1 MLKLTNVQIV
11 YDNTIEAVREASL
24 TLAERRIVALLGA
37 NGAGK
42 STTLKA
48 ISGVLYPEDGEVKAG
63 DISFEGRPLRGLS
76 PDRIVRAG
84 IVMVPEGRRLFDQL
98 TVEENLLMGG
108 YTRSRAESRHG
119 LQRVYELFPRIAAKR
134 ATVSG
139 YLSGGEQQMVA
150 IGRALMSQPKLLML
164 DEPTLGLAP
173 QICEEIVGIVTRLCR
188 QEGVSILL
196 VEQNAQMALSIA
208 DDGFIM
214 ENGRIVLDGPAEKL
228 LRNEDV
234 REFYLGFGEGGS
246 RRNMR
251 DVKHYK
257 RRKRWLS

>member
-1 MLKLTNVQIV
+1 MLALTNLQIV

-24 TLAERRIVALLGA
+24 TVAERRIVALLGA

-98 TVEENLLMGG
+98 SVEENLLMGG
-108 YTRSRAESRHG
+108 YTRSRADSRHG
-119 LQRVYELFPRIAAKR
+119 LQRVYELFPRIASKR
-134 ATVSG
+134 LTVSG

-196 VEQNAQMALSIA
+196 VEQNAQMALAIA

-246 RRNMR
+246 RKNMR

>member
-1 MLKLTNVQIV
+1 MLTLTNVQIV

-24 TLAERRIVALLGA
+24 ALGKQQIVALLGA

-48 ISGVLYPEDGEVKAG
+48 ISGVLYPEDGEVKG
-63 DISFEGRPLRGLS
+63 GQITFEGQPLTGMT

-84 IVMVPEGRRLFDQL
+84 VVMVPEGRRLFDQL

-108 YTRSRAESRHG
+108 YTRSVAESKRG
-119 LQRVYELFPRIAAKR
+119 LERVYATFPRLTPKR

-150 IGRALMSQPKLLML
+150 IGRALMSAPKLLML

-173 QICEEIVGIVTRLCR
+173 QICEEIFAIVTRR
-188 QEGVSILL
+188 NAILVLMGLEL
-196 VEQNAQMALSIA
+196 VLNAANLNLIAFSRYGGGNLDGQVAAIFVIILAAAEAAVALA
-208 DDGFIM
+208 
-214 ENGRIVLDGPAEKL
+214 IVLNIYHRFQTVNVDEISSLK
-228 LRNEDV
+228 E
-234 REFYLGFGEGGS
+234 
-246 RRNMR
+246 
-251 DVKHYK
+251 
-257 RRKRWLS
+257 

>member
-1 MLKLTNVQIV
+1 MLQLTNIQIV
-11 YDNTIEAVREASL
+11 YDNTIEAVREASF
-24 TLAERRIVALLGA
+24 TLGERRIVALLGA

-108 YTRSRAESRHG
+108 YTRSRADSNRG
-119 LQRVYELFPRIAAKR
+119 LQRVYELFPRIASKR
-134 ATVSG
+134 NTVSG

-246 RRNMR
+246 RKNMR

>member
-1 MLKLTNVQIV
+1 MLNLTNVQIV

-24 TLAERRIVALLGA
+24 VLTGARIVALLGA

-48 ISGVLYPEDGEVKAG
+48 ISGVLYPEDGEIKGG
-63 DISFEGRPLRGLS
+63 DISFEGRTLRGVS

-108 YTRSRAESRHG
+108 YTRSRADSRRG
-119 LQRVYELFPRIAAKR
+119 LARVYEMFPRLTAKR
-134 ATVSG
+134 TTVSG

-150 IGRALMSQPKLLML
+150 IGRALMSDPKLLML

-173 QICEEIVGIVTRLCR
+173 QICEEIFGIVTRLCR
-188 QEGVSILL
+188 NDGVGILL
-196 VEQNAQMALSIA
+196 VEQNAQMALTIA
-208 DDGFIM
+208 DDGYIM
-214 ENGRIVLDGPAEKL
+214 ENGRIVLDGPADKL

-246 RRNMR
+246 RKNMR
-251 DVKHYK
+251 EVKHYK

>member
-1 MLKLTNVQIV
+1 MLNLTNVQIV

-24 TLAERRIVALLGA
+24 SLASGRIVALLGA

-48 ISGVLYPEDGEVKAG
+48 ISGVLYPEDGEVKGG
-63 DISFEGRPLRGLS
+63 DISFEGRPLRGMT

-108 YTRSRAESRHG
+108 YTRSLAESRRG
-119 LQRVYELFPRIAAKR
+119 LARVYDMFPRLTAKR

-150 IGRALMSQPKLLML
+150 IGRALMSSPKLLML

-173 QICEEIVGIVTRLCR
+173 QICEEIFGIVTRLCR

-196 VEQNAQMALSIA
+196 VEQNAQMALSVA
-208 DDGFIM
+208 DDGYIM
-214 ENGRIVLDGPAEKL
+214 ENGRIVLDGPAPAL

-246 RRNMR
+246 RKNMR
-251 DVKHYK
+251 EVKHYK

>member
-1 MLKLTNVQIV
+1 MLSLTNVQIV
-11 YDNTIEAVREASL
+11 YDNTIEAVREVSL
-24 TLAERRIVALLGA
+24 SLDRGRIVALLGA

-63 DISFEGRPLRGLS
+63 QITFDGRPLSGLA
-76 PDRIVRAG
+76 PDRIVRQG

-108 YTRSRAESRHG
+108 ITRSLADSRRGLERA
-119 LQRVYELFPRIAAKR
+119 YALFPRLR
-134 ATVSG
+134 ERRTTVSG

-150 IGRALMSQPKLLML
+150 IGRALMSQPRVLML

-173 QICEEIVGIVTRLCR
+173 QICEEIFAIVTRLCR
-188 QEGVSILL
+188 DDGVAILL

-208 DDGFIM
+208 DDGYIM
-214 ENGRIVLDGPAEKL
+214 ENGRIVLDGPAAKL

-234 REFYLGFGEGGS
+234 REFYLGFGEAGA
-246 RRNMR
+246 RKNMR

>member
-1 MLKLTNVQIV
+1 MLALTNVQIV
-11 YDNTIEAVREASL
+11 YDNTIEAVREVSL
-24 TLAERRIVALLGA
+24 MLGKGRIVALLGA

-63 DISFEGRPLRGLS
+63 QISFEGRPLAGMA
-76 PDRIVRAG
+76 PDRIVRQG

-108 YTRSRAESRHG
+108 YTRSAADSRRGLERA
-119 LQRVYELFPRIAAKR
+119 YALFPRLTQKR
-134 ATVSG
+134 TTVSG

-150 IGRALMSQPKLLML
+150 IGRALMSEPKVLML

-173 QICEEIVGIVTRLCR
+173 QICEEIFAIVTRLCR
-188 QEGVSILL
+188 QDGVSILL
-196 VEQNAQMALSIA
+196 VEQNAQMALTIA
-208 DDGFIM
+208 DDGYIM

-246 RRNMR
+246 RKNMR
-251 DVKHYK
+251 EVKHYK

>member
-1 MLKLTNVQIV
+1 MLALTNVQIV
-11 YDNTIEAVREASL
+11 YDNTIEAVREVSL
-24 TLAERRIVALLGA
+24 TLGKGRIVALLGA

-42 STTLKA
+42 STTLKG

-63 DISFEGRPLRGLS
+63 QISFEGRPLAGMA
-76 PDRIVRAG
+76 PDRIVRQG

-108 YTRSRAESRHG
+108 YTRSAADSRRGLERA
-119 LQRVYELFPRIAAKR
+119 YALFPRLTQKR
-134 ATVSG
+134 TTVSG

-150 IGRALMSQPKLLML
+150 IGRALMSEPKVLML

-173 QICEEIVGIVTRLCR
+173 QICEEIFGIVTQLRR
-188 QEGVSILL
+188 DSGVSILL
-196 VEQNAQMALSIA
+196 VEQNAQAALAVA
-208 DDGFIM
+208 DEGYIM
-214 ENGRIVLDGPAEKL
+214 ENGRIVLDGPADKL

-234 REFYLGFGEGGS
+234 REFYLGFAEGGTRKS
-246 RRNMR
+246 MR

>member
-1 MLKLTNVQIV
+1 MLNLTNVQIV

-24 TLAERRIVALLGA
+24 SVGKGSIVALLGS

-42 STTLKA
+42 STTLKG
-48 ISGVLYPEDGEVKAG
+48 ICGVLYPEDGEIKG
-63 DISFEGRPLRGLS
+63 GQIIFEGRPLAGLP
-76 PDRIVRAG
+76 PDEIVRTGA
-84 IVMVPEGRRLFDQL
+84 VMVPEGRRLFDQL
-98 TVEENLLMGG
+98 TVEENLVMGG
-108 YTRSRAESRHG
+108 YTRSRADAKR
-119 LQRVYELFPRIAAKR
+119 RIDMVYSLFPRLVNKR
-134 ATVSG
+134 TTVSG

-150 IGRALMSQPKLLML
+150 IGRALMSAPKLLML

-173 QICEEIVGIVTRLCR
+173 QITEEIFEIVTRLCR
-188 QEGVSILL
+188 QDGMGILL
-196 VEQNAQMALSIA
+196 VEQNAQMALAIA
-208 DDGFIM
+208 DYGYIM
-214 ENGRIVLDGPAEKL
+214 ENGRVVLDGPADKM

-246 RRNMR
+246 RKNMR

>member
-1 MLKLTNVQIV
+1 MLQLTNVQIV

-76 PDRIVRAG
+76 ADRIVRAG

-108 YTRSRAESRHG
+108 YTRSRADSRQG
-119 LQRVYELFPRIAAKR
+119 LQRVYELFPRIASR
-134 ATVSG
+134 RNTVSG